1 MAQGHSNTYFKQMAS
16 NTTAP
21 ASNPCAVLP
30 EKVQR
35 GNIWRLSIA
44 QALAGANSV
53 VVYATGAI
61 VGDMLAPAPV
71 LATLPISIF
80 VVGMAACIFPMGA
93 ITRRRGRRAAF
104 LVGTGAGVLTGLLA
118 MAAVIMGSFWLF
130 CLATFFGGS
139 YAAVVLSF
147 RFAAADGVEPK
158 RRARALSLVM
168 AGGVAAG
175 VVGPQLVT
183 WTMDLWPA
191 HMFAATFLVQA
202 AVAAISAF
210 ILMGARLPMPTAAE
224 IAGGR
229 PLAVIARQPR
239 FVAAAICGAVSYMLM
254 NFLMTAAPLAMHICG
269 HSQASANLGLQWHV
283 IAMYAPSFFT
293 GNLIARF
300 GAGRVAMVGLILTG
314 LSAAVGLG
322 GIDVAHFWWALVLLG
337 LGWNFGFLGASALVL
352 ESHRPE
358 EKTRVQSL
366 NDFIV
371 FGLMAIG
378 SFSSGGLLSAYGWN
392 TVLWVSFV
400 PLSLATVALVFALGR
415 SAAAAKNE
423 EAAFQQK

>member
-1 MAQGHSNTYFKQMAS
+1 MTSNS
-16 NTTAP
+16 SAP
-21 ASNPCAVLP
+21 TCTSPVVLP

-61 VGDMLAPAPV
+61 VGNMLAPTPM

-80 VVGMAACIFPMGA
+80 VVGMAACIFPVGA

-104 LVGTGAGVLTGLLA
+104 LAGTGAGVLAGLLA
-118 MAAVIMGSFWLF
+118 MLAVAMGSFWLF

-183 WTMDLWPA
+183 WTMDLWPP

-202 AVAAISAF
+202 AVAVVSAF
-210 ILMGARLPMPTAAE
+210 ILLGVRLPMPTAAE

-229 PLAVIARQPR
+229 PLMEIARRPR

-254 NFLMTAAPLAMHICG
+254 NFLMTAAPLAMHLCG

-293 GNLIARF
+293 GHLIARF
-300 GAGRVAMVGLILTG
+300 GAGRVATVGLALTG
-314 LSAAVGLG
+314 LSAAVGLS
-322 GIDVAHFWWALVLLG
+322 GIDVAHFWWALILLG
-337 LGWNFGFLGASALVL
+337 VGWNFGFLGASALVL
-352 ESHRPE
+352 ECHRPE

-392 TVLWVSFV
+392 AVLWVSFV
-400 PLSLATVALVFALGR
+400 PLVLAVVAL
-415 SAAAAKNE
+415 
-423 EAAFQQK
+423 AFSIGKRRPADFNDGGGAVQGK